1 MGRQRSAS
9 SRLSIIVTGL
19 IAQHSRSAGWRGT
32 GTEISSLANHDM
44 GKPSREEAR
53 VPSTSDVSQRT
64 YLIGPRYRHHGKHS
78 GYEQF
83 GQYCAKTVPSPVQN
97 RFFRGRLGKLPGL
110 GDIGDW
116 IDQKITRLSGRPLY
130 TIGIFLIEAAAAVHM
145 LTHRGSLYHVLYG
158 DTDLWLLGYVPR
170 IASGNKLI
178 ATFHEPD
185 YALDWLKIDKI
196 AARLDA
202 AVLVSESQRE
212 YFTNLLPRGSIFV
225 SPHGL
230 DADFFKPASTFSH
243 EPIGITVGSHHR
255 DPVTLSRALDIVHK
269 EFPRFRLKAVGV
281 QTEGG
286 GNLPLN
292 DERVEYYSGIS
303 DESLRSMYQTA
314 GVAIF
319 SLNQATANNAILEAM
334 GCGIPVVATDIGGV
348 REMVGDAAIL
358 TTLWDCDSL
367 AAGVLKVLRDR
378 ELAARLG
385 KAARERAVQFRY
397 DIVAE
402 RMSHIY
408 SEVLN
413 RGAANG

>member
-1 MGRQRSAS
+1 
-9 SRLSIIVTGL
+9 
-19 IAQHSRSAGWRGT
+19 
-32 GTEISSLANHDM
+32 M
-44 GKPSREEAR
+44 GKPPGKKEI
-53 VPSTSDVSQRT
+53 VPWIADVSGHT
-64 YLIGPRYRHHGKHS
+64 YLIGPRYQHHGKHS

-83 GQYCAKTVPSPVQN
+83 GQYCAQVMPSPVRN
-97 RFFRGRLGKLPGL
+97 RFLRGRLGRLPGL
-110 GDIGDW
+110 GDVGDW
-116 IDQKITRLSGRPLY
+116 IDKTTTRLTPRPLY
-130 TIGIFLIEAAAAVHM
+130 TAGIFLIEAVAALHM
-145 LTHRGSLYHVLYG
+145 RTHRRSLYHVLYG

-170 IASGNKLI
+170 IKSGNKLI

-185 YALDWLKIDKI
+185 YALDWLKIEKI

-202 AVLVSESQRE
+202 AILVSESQRE
-212 YFTNLLPRGSIFV
+212 YFTKLLPGARIFV
-225 SPHGL
+225 APHGL
-230 DADFFKPASTFSH
+230 DADFFSPASTFSH
-243 EPIGITVGSHHR
+243 ELVGITVGSHHR
-255 DPVTLSRALDIVHK
+255 DPDTLTRALDIIHR

-281 QTEGG
+281 KTEGG

-303 DESLRSMYQTA
+303 DESLRTMYQTA

-378 ELAARLG
+378 ELAAQLG
-385 KAARERAVQFRY
+385 KAARERAMQFRY
-397 DIVAE
+397 DLVAE
-402 RMSHIY
+402 RMRDIY
-408 SEVLN
+408 SQMLN
-413 RGAANG
+413 NGATND